1 MVNDCPTRWDST
13 YLLLARFLEVKEHL
27 ETVLNELEWE
37 SLTAVQWKQLKLLFD
52 LHEPFAHHTNVAS
65 SEKTTSIAMVVPILK
80 ELSIHL
86 DEVSLSL
93 MT

>member
-1 MVNDCPTRWDST
+1 MD
-13 YLLLARFLEVKEHL
+13 
-27 ETVLNELEWE
+27 ELEWE
-37 SLTAVQWKQLKLLFD
+37 SLTAVQWKQLKLLLD
-52 LHEPFAHHTNVAS
+52 LLEPFAHHTNVAN